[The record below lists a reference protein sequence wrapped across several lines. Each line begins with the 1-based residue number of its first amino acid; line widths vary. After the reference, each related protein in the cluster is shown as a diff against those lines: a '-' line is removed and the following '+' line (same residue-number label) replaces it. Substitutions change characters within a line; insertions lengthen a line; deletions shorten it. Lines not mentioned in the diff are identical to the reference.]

1 MLEKFEFATSAV
13 LASTLVVAM
22 LASGL
27 HARSVVK
34 AMLNQGA
41 IVSSGSDDKRMS
53 LDAHHHTHIS
63 RFSADSMR
71 QVADQRALRKYLHF
85 DQRKT
90 EILLD

>member
-1 MLEKFEFATSAV
+1 MIEKLEFTTSAV

-27 HARSVVK
+27 HARSVVN
-34 AMLNQGA
+34 AVLAQGA
-41 IVSSGSDDKRMS
+41 IMSNGLDDKRLS
-53 LDAHHHTHIS
+53 LDGHHHTHTS

-85 DQRKT
+85 DQRRT